1 MKRTQI
7 KRFPIADTALENLEP
22 EASEYRIKDSENLY
36 FRVAP
41 SGKKSWVFRYK
52 REDGKWSWI
61 SLGSYPLISGAK
73 ARKKARELLNDIVD
87 GKNPVFTKKQFQEK
101 ELNERKDLFKAL
113 AQEWL
118 EIRKG
123 SWVEGTFVRNKGAL
137 EKHIFPKFGH
147 RPFDTILAVEWF
159 NHLRSIQ
166 AEQGI
171 NEQVKRI
178 LTMCRDI
185 YNLAKVTGRI
195 EYNPLEG
202 IHKYLE
208 PATPKSMPHV
218 RTEDVPELLRTIRRY
233 PTEDTRI
240 GLMLL
245 SYLFCRPS
253 ELREATWSEFNLEKK
268 LWSIPAERMKKRREH
283 IVPLSK
289 QVCKLLLRLKE
300 LNPKSE
306 YLFPSR
312 LNPSEP
318 ASETVFIMALR
329 RLGYQGRQT
338 PHGFRHIASTI
349 LNEHDY
355 DERHVEFSLAH
366 VKGGVEGKYNK
377 AKYLP
382 QRVVIMQEYA
392 DHLDKISA

>member
-52 REDGKWSWI
+52 KEDGKWSWI

-208 PATPKSMPHV
+208 PATPESMPHV

>member
-22 EASEYRIKDSENLY
+22 EASEYRIKDSESLY

-61 SLGSYPLISGAK
+61 SLGAYPLISGAK

-87 GKNPVFTKKQFQEK
+87 GKNPVFTKKQKQEK
-101 ELNERKDLFKAL
+101 ELSERKDLFKAL

-118 EIRKG
+118 TIRQG
-123 SWVEGTFVRNKGAL
+123 NWVEATFVRNKGAL

-147 RPFDTILAVEWF
+147 RPFDSILAVEWF
-159 NHLRSIQ
+159 NHLRAIQ
-166 AEQGI
+166 VEQGI

-208 PATPKSMPHV
+208 NGMSKSMPHV
-218 RTEDVPELLRTIRRY
+218 GTEDVPDLLRTIRRY
-233 PTEDTRI
+233 PAEETRI
-240 GLMLL
+240 GLLLL

-253 ELREATWSEFNLEKK
+253 ELREATWDEFNFKTK
-268 LWSIPAERMKKRREH
+268 IWSIPAERMKKRREH
-283 IVPLSK
+283 IVPLPN
-289 QVCKLLLRLKE
+289 QVCELLNRLKD
-300 LNPKSE
+300 LNPKSD

-312 LNPSEP
+312 TDVNEP
-318 ASETVFIMALR
+318 ASDTVFIMALR
-329 RLGYQGRQT
+329 RLGYAGRQT

-349 LNEHDY
+349 LNEQDY

-366 VKGGVEGKYNK
+366 VQGGVKGKYNK
-377 AKYLP
+377 AKYF
-382 QRVVIMQEYA
+382 
-392 DHLDKISA
+392 S

>member
-1 MKRTQI
+1 MCSADAYKRTQI

-22 EASEYRIKDSENLY
+22 EASEYRIKDSESLY

-61 SLGSYPLISGAK
+61 SLGAYPLISGAK
-73 ARKKARELLNDIVD
+73 ARKIARELLNDIVD
-87 GKNPVFTKKQFQEK
+87 GKNPVFTKKQKQEK
-101 ELNERKDLFKAL
+101 ELSERKDLFKAL

-118 EIRKG
+118 TIRQG
-123 SWVEGTFVRNKGAL
+123 NWVEATFVRNKGAL

-147 RPFDTILAVEWF
+147 RPFDSILAVEWF
-159 NHLRSIQ
+159 NHLRAIQ
-166 AEQGI
+166 VEQGI

-208 PATPKSMPHV
+208 NGVSKSMPHV
-218 RTEDVPELLRTIRRY
+218 GTEDVPDLLRTIRRY
-233 PTEDTRI
+233 PAEETRI
-240 GLMLL
+240 GLLLL

-253 ELREATWSEFNLEKK
+253 ELREATWDEFNFKTK
-268 LWSIPAERMKKRREH
+268 IWSIPAERMKKRREH
-283 IVPLSK
+283 IVPLPN
-289 QVCKLLLRLKE
+289 QVCELLNRLKD
-300 LNPKSE
+300 LNPKSD

-312 LNPSEP
+312 TDVNEP
-318 ASETVFIMALR
+318 ASDTVFIMALR
-329 RLGYQGRQT
+329 RLGYAGRQT
-338 PHGFRHIASTI
+338 PHGFRHIASALLHKDLKCKAPLI
-349 LNEHDY
+349 GLNL
-355 DERHVEFSLAH
+355 RRNL
-366 VKGGVEGKYNK
+366 GKW
-377 AKYLP
+377 
-382 QRVVIMQEYA
+382 
-392 DHLDKISA
+392 ST

>member
-52 REDGKWSWI
+52 KEDGKWSWI

-87 GKNPVFTKKQFQEK
+87 GKNPVFTKKQKQEK
-101 ELNERKDLFKAL
+101 ELSERKDLFKAL

-118 EIRKG
+118 TIRQG
-123 SWVEGTFVRNKGAL
+123 NWVEATFFRNKGAL

>member
-52 REDGKWSWI
+52 KEDGKWSWI

-101 ELNERKDLFKAL
+101 ELNKRKDLFKAL

-202 IHKYLE
+202 IRKYLE

>member
-22 EASEYRIKDSENLY
+22 EASEHRIKDSENLY

-52 REDGKWSWI
+52 KEDGKWSWI

>member
-7 KRFPIADTALENLEP
+7 KRFPIADTALESLEP
-22 EASEYRIKDSENLY
+22 EASEYRVKDSESLY

-52 REDGKWSWI
+52 KDDGKWSWI
-61 SLGSYPLISGAK
+61 SLGSYPLVTAAK

-87 GKNPVFTKKQFQEK
+87 GKNPIFTKKQFQEK

-166 AEQGI
+166 TEQGI
-171 NEQVKRI
+171 NEQVKRV

-218 RTEDVPELLRTIRRY
+218 QTEEVPELLRTIRRY
-233 PTEDTRI
+233 PTEETRI

-253 ELREATWSEFNLEKK
+253 ELREATWSEFSLEKK

-377 AKYLP
+377 AKYFP

>member
-52 REDGKWSWI
+52 KEDGKWSWI

-166 AEQGI
+166 TEQGI
-171 NEQVKRI
+171 NEQVKRV
-178 LTMCRDI
+178 LTMCRDV

-218 RTEDVPELLRTIRRY
+218 QTEEVPELLRTIRRY
-233 PTEDTRI
+233 PTEETRI

-253 ELREATWSEFNLEKK
+253 ELREATWSEFSLEKK

-312 LNPSEP
+312 LNPSEA

-338 PHGFRHIASTI
+338 PNGFRHIASTI

-355 DERHVEFSLAH
+355 DERYVEFSLAH

-377 AKYLP
+377 AKYFP

>member
-22 EASEYRIKDSENLY
+22 EASEYRIKDSESLY

-61 SLGSYPLISGAK
+61 SLGAYPLISGAK

-87 GKNPVFTKKQFQEK
+87 GKNPVFTKKQKQEK
-101 ELNERKDLFKAL
+101 ELSERKDLFKAL

-118 EIRKG
+118 TIRQG
-123 SWVEGTFVRNKGAL
+123 NWVEATFVRNKGAL
-137 EKHIFPKFGH
+137 EKQIIPKFGH
-147 RPFDTILAVEWF
+147 RPFDSILAVEWF
-159 NHLRSIQ
+159 NHLRAIQ
-166 AEQGI
+166 VEQGI

-208 PATPKSMPHV
+208 NGVSKSMPHV
-218 RTEDVPELLRTIRRY
+218 GTEDVPDLLRTIRRY
-233 PTEDTRI
+233 PAEETRI
-240 GLMLL
+240 GLLLL

-253 ELREATWSEFNLEKK
+253 ELREATWDEFNFKTK
-268 LWSIPAERMKKRREH
+268 IWSIPAERMKKRREH
-283 IVPLSK
+283 IVPLPN
-289 QVCKLLLRLKE
+289 QVCELLNRLKD
-300 LNPKSE
+300 LNPKSD

-312 LNPSEP
+312 TDVNEP
-318 ASETVFIMALR
+318 ASDTVFIMALR
-329 RLGYQGRQT
+329 RLGYAGRQT
-338 PHGFRHIASTI
+338 PHGFRHIASALLHKDLKCKAPLI
-349 LNEHDY
+349 ELNL
-355 DERHVEFSLAH
+355 RRNL
-366 VKGGVEGKYNK
+366 GKW
-377 AKYLP
+377 
-382 QRVVIMQEYA
+382 
-392 DHLDKISA
+392 ST

>member
-1 MKRTQI
+1 MCSADAYKRTQI

-22 EASEYRIKDSENLY
+22 EASEYRIKDSESLY

-61 SLGSYPLISGAK
+61 SLGAYPLISGAK

-87 GKNPVFTKKQFQEK
+87 GKNPVFTKKQKQEK
-101 ELNERKDLFKAL
+101 ELSERKDLFNAL

-118 EIRKG
+118 TIRQG
-123 SWVEGTFVRNKGAL
+123 NWVEATFVRNKGAL

-147 RPFDTILAVEWF
+147 RPFDSILAVEWF
-159 NHLRSIQ
+159 NHLRAIQ
-166 AEQGI
+166 VEQGI

-208 PATPKSMPHV
+208 NGVSKSMPHV
-218 RTEDVPELLRTIRRY
+218 GTEDVPDLLRTIRRY
-233 PTEDTRI
+233 PAEETRI
-240 GLMLL
+240 GLLLL

-253 ELREATWSEFNLEKK
+253 ELREATWDEFNFKTK
-268 LWSIPAERMKKRREH
+268 IWSIPAERMKKRREH
-283 IVPLSK
+283 IVPLPN
-289 QVCKLLLRLKE
+289 QVCELLNRLKD
-300 LNPKSE
+300 LNPKSD

-312 LNPSEP
+312 TDVNEP
-318 ASETVFIMALR
+318 ASDTVFIMALR
-329 RLGYQGRQT
+329 RLGYAGRQT
-338 PHGFRHIASTI
+338 PHGFRHIASALLHKDLKCKAPLI
-349 LNEHDY
+349 ELNL
-355 DERHVEFSLAH
+355 RRNL
-366 VKGGVEGKYNK
+366 GKW
-377 AKYLP
+377 
-382 QRVVIMQEYA
+382 
-392 DHLDKISA
+392 ST

>member
-7 KRFPIADTALENLEP
+7 KRFPIADTALESLEP
-22 EASEYRIKDSENLY
+22 EAKEYRIKDSESLY

-61 SLGSYPLISGAK
+61 SLGSYPLVSGAK

-87 GKNPVFTKKQFQEK
+87 GKNPVFTKKQKQEK
-101 ELNERKDLFKAL
+101 ELSERKDLFKAL
-113 AQEWL
+113 AHEWL
-118 EIRKG
+118 TIRQG
-123 SWVEGTFVRNKGAL
+123 NWVEATFVRNKGAL

-147 RPFDTILAVEWF
+147 RPFDSILAVEWF
-159 NHLRSIQ
+159 NHLRAIQ
-166 AEQGI
+166 VEQGI

-208 PATPKSMPHV
+208 SGVSKSMPHV
-218 RTEDVPELLRTIRRY
+218 STEDVPNLLRTIRRY
-233 PTEDTRI
+233 PTEETRI
-240 GLMLL
+240 GLLLL

-253 ELREATWSEFNLEKK
+253 ELREATWDEFNFKTK
-268 LWSIPAERMKKRREH
+268 IWSIPAERMKKRREH
-283 IVPLSK
+283 IVPLPK
-289 QVCKLLLRLKE
+289 QVCELLNRLKE
-300 LNPKSE
+300 LNPKSD

-312 LNPSEP
+312 TDVNEP

-329 RLGYQGRQT
+329 RLGYAGRQT

-349 LNEHDY
+349 LNEQDY

-366 VKGGVEGKYNK
+366 VQGGVKGKYNK
-377 AKYLP
+377 AKYFP
-382 QRVVIMQEYA
+382 QRVELMQEYA
-392 DHLDKISA
+392 DYLDEISA